1 MKRWRLCLQCWKNG
15 LIRSLISG
23 LLMGATSA
31 ALAQIKP
38 VNTERANSPTV
49 TLTVKTDVNEQT
61 DALPASLLQTL
72 TTTARAIANLT
83 ADQDVIEVSRLRQ
96 RALVATIST
105 LHTQG
110 YFSPEVDLKTETGE
124 NQNGE
129 IWHFAINPGPRTH
142 VSQVDLTFSGAIQAS
157 EFDARRAALKQGWR
171 LPVNQ
176 PFVNSQWSDAKQR
189 LLDAVRRR
197 DFYLARLDTRATIHA
212 DQTRAV
218 LLVNVDSGPRVRLGA
233 LKTEGLRRVPEKLI
247 ERIVAY
253 THGEAFEQ
261 DRLDD
266 WQLGLNDTAFFQ
278 GAFVVLENDPSQ
290 WKTIRGKGQD
300 EIHIPV
306 VARVVEAPR
315 RSLSASLGA
324 DSDNGLRAE
333 GLFRQNVLFGQA
345 VRSSTGAGLD
355 KNRRR
360 FFHDLHLV
368 PTRRGYH
375 DSVGVLANHSE
386 ISGVT
391 NTRVGLG
398 WKRQQTRTG
407 TWAADERVDNRTD
420 SRVEYETR
428 SGVVLSHDNTR
439 IKGADTY
446 TVPTLVATWQWL
458 RRDVNDKND
467 PREGWLLDVGLG
479 LGATLDEREIFHRA
493 SLRSQ
498 IWWPINRGAGKPH
511 DVLTLRGEVGKVW
524 SRTGR
529 LPEDFSYRAGGV
541 RSLRG
546 YKYQSVG
553 LRQGSAVVGAPL
565 LAVFGLEYTRYIS
578 DTFGVAVFVDAGDAA
593 PSLNAVSL
601 RWGYGLGTRLR
612 TPAGAFGMDV
622 AWGEQTRKLRLYFS
636 LGLAF

>member
-1 MKRWRLCLQCWKNG
+1 M
-15 LIRSLISG
+15 I
-23 LLMGATSA
+23 AAASA
-31 ALAQIKP
+31 AQAQ
-38 VNTERANSPTV
+38 TEAGNPANIPTV
-49 TLTVKTDVNEQT
+49 TLTAQ
-61 DALPASLLQTL
+61 DALPAALLQTL
-72 TTTARAIANLT
+72 TTIARTI
-83 ADQDVIEVSRLRQ
+83 ADQAQDQDAIEVSRLRQ
-96 RALVATIST
+96 RALNATIST

-110 YFSPEVDLKTETGE
+110 YFSPKVDLKVVQSKTGE
-124 NQNGE
+124 N
-129 IWHFAINPGPRTH
+129 WHLTIHPGSRTH
-142 VSQVDLTFSGAIQAS
+142 VSQIDWTFSGAILAS

-176 PFVNSQWSDAKQR
+176 PFVNSHWSDAKQD

-197 DFYLARLDTRATIHA
+197 DFYLAQVDTQATIHA
-212 DQTRAV
+212 DETRAA
-218 LLVNVDSGPRVRLGA
+218 LRVNVDSGPRVRLGA

-253 THGEAFEQ
+253 TPGEAFEQ
-261 DRLDD
+261 DRLDN
-266 WQLGLNDTAFFQ
+266 WQLDLNDTAFFQ
-278 GAFVVLENDPSQ
+278 GAFVGLENDRSQ
-290 WKTIRGKGQD
+290 WETQQD
-300 EIHIPV
+300 QNERHIPV
-306 VARVVEAPR
+306 VVRVVEAPR
-315 RSLSASLGA
+315 RSLSASLSA

-333 GLFRQNVLFGQA
+333 GLYRQNVWFGQA

-360 FFHDLHLV
+360 FFHDVHLA
-368 PTRRGYH
+368 PTRQGYH

-391 NTRVGLG
+391 NTRYGLG

-407 TWAADERVDNRTD
+407 TWAADGRVDNRLFNRPD
-420 SRVEYETR
+420 SRIEYETQL
-428 SGVVLSHDNTR
+428 GVVLSHDNTR
-439 IKGADTY
+439 IKGGNAY

-458 RRDVNDKND
+458 RRDVNDKSD
-467 PREGWLLDVGLG
+467 PREGWLLDLGLG
-479 LGATLDEREIFHRA
+479 LGATLDKRETFHRA

-498 IWWPINRGAGKPH
+498 IWWPINRGAGKPR

-524 SRTGR
+524 SRTDR

-578 DTFGVAVFVDAGDAA
+578 DTFGVAAFVDAGDAA
-593 PSLNAVSL
+593 PSLDAVSL
-601 RWGYGLGTRLR
+601 RWGYGLGARMR
-612 TPAGAFGMDV
+612 TPAGAFGMDL
-622 AWGEQTRKLRLYFS
+622 AWGEQARKLRLYFS